1 MVARI
6 MREVVILD
14 VKYRMT
20 LTAIR
25 SLGKRGVKITAVA
38 FETTRDSECL
48 GFYSKY
54 VSHKIKVPDPS
65 NGVEAFLD
73 ALGRVGLDIRERTGE
88 KPVLIVPGSQ
98 SMHFLTQ
105 HVSTIENY
113 YSCLLVD
120 HAAYTLA
127 NNTQTLLKMAG
138 EIGVDVPSTTWLYEK
153 DALETV
159 EQLADRIAY
168 PVVIKY
174 REGEKLPLK
183 AKERYE
189 IVEERSSFIAHYSR
203 MHEIQPSPL
212 VQEYVRGNGY
222 GVSAVFD
229 AKSRPIEIFAHER
242 LREFPISGGP
252 STYCKSVWDERMVS
266 QAIQLLKALNWKGY
280 AMVEFKGYL
289 GGPFKLMEINPRF
302 WGSMA
307 LSHLSNCDLAY
318 RYYASL
324 VETQEQTKRTAAF
337 DDQYKLGVKM
347 RFRIQDL
354 LAIKDYFFVGRTG
367 LKAFAAGVLSQ
378 LNPFVKD
385 GLFSYSDPMPGLMY
399 IKSMLMR

>member
-1 MVARI
+1 

-25 SLGKRGVKITAVA
+25 SLGKRGIKITALA
-38 FETTRDSECL
+38 FETTPDGECL

-73 ALGRVGLDIRERTGE
+73 ALGKIGLDISSRTGE

-98 SMHFLTQ
+98 SMHVLTQ
-105 HVSTIENY
+105 HVSTVEKY
-113 YSCLLVD
+113 FSCLLVD
-120 HAAYTLA
+120 HEAYTLA
-127 NNTQTLLKMAG
+127 NNTQTLLKKAG
-138 EIGVDVPSTTWLYEK
+138 EIGIDVPSTTWLYEK
-153 DALETV
+153 NALETV
-159 EQLADRIAY
+159 EQLADRIVF

-203 MHEIQPSPL
+203 MHRIQPSPL

-229 AKSRPIEIFAHER
+229 AQSRPIEIFAHER
-242 LREFPISGGP
+242 LREFPITGGP

-266 QAIQLLKALNWKGY
+266 QAIQLLTALGWKGY

-307 LSHLSNCDLAY
+307 LSHLSDCDLAH

-324 VETQEQTKRTAAF
+324 VENQDLAIRTAAF
-337 DDQYKLGVKM
+337 DNQYKLGVKM

-354 LAIKDYFFVGRTG
+354 FAIKAYFFDGRTG
-367 LKAFAAGVLSQ
+367 IKSFMMGLFSQ

-385 GLFSYSDPMPGLMY
+385 GLFSYSDPLPGLMY
-399 IKSMLMR
+399 IKSMLKR

>member
-1 MVARI
+1 

-25 SLGKRGVKITAVA
+25 SLGKRGIKITALA
-38 FETTRDSECL
+38 FETTPDGECL

-54 VSHKIKVPDPS
+54 VTHKIKVPDPS
-65 NGVEAFLD
+65 NGVEAFLG
-73 ALGRVGLDIRERTGE
+73 ALGKIGLDIRSRTGE

-98 SMHFLTQ
+98 SMHVLTQ
-105 HVSTIENY
+105 HVSTVEKY
-113 YSCLLVD
+113 FSCLLVD
-120 HAAYTLA
+120 HEAYTLA

-138 EIGVDVPSTTWLYEK
+138 NIGIDVPITTWLYEK
-153 DALETV
+153 DELETV
-159 EQLADRIAY
+159 EQLADRIVF

-203 MHEIQPSPL
+203 MHQIQPSPL

-229 AKSRPIEIFAHER
+229 AQSRPIEIFAHER
-242 LREFPISGGP
+242 LREFPITGGP
-252 STYCKSVWDERMVS
+252 STYCKSVWDERMVA
-266 QAIQLLKALNWKGY
+266 QAIKLLTALGWKGY

-289 GGPFKLMEINPRF
+289 GGPFRLMEINPRF

-307 LSHLSNCDLAY
+307 LSHLSACDLAY
-318 RYYASL
+318 HYYASL
-324 VETQEQTKRTAAF
+324 VENQALTTRSATF
-337 DDQYKLGVKM
+337 DNQYKLGVKM

-354 LAIKDYFFVGRTG
+354 LAIKNYFFVGRTG
-367 LKAFAAGVLSQ
+367 LKAFITSIFSHF
-378 LNPFVKD
+378 NPFVKD
-385 GLFSYSDPMPGLMY
+385 GLFSYSDPLPGLMY
-399 IKSMLMR
+399 IKSMLKR